1 MSRSIKISTI
11 DQAEDYLNR
20 QNTQLRCLESQMNNV
35 AHEARNVA
43 QKEAEKRVNALRR
56 EMENMEDNINLHIEE
71 LESDIAEMDRNHR
84 QALKQHTNEFYKN
97 LTQMKDW
104 TERTIGDLEDRV
116 NESFEKQQEQIE
128 EQKERINRLY
138 KKEVEENEKAKLM
151 LKDLHILVIAS
162 ASRTNHSKF
171 AEDKWNQLKR
181 RVEKISKA
189 NVPAGSI
196 ISEVMNLTN
205 DLWDLEE
212 DVLKAQFK
220 FEIIHNS
227 VLNKA
232 TELLQTM
239 SKNRNEVFFTDGE
252 GKNKKDEKGNEIK
265 VELDYWTKGEY
276 GEIEKQVTKLKEELE
291 TKKDSSDLTEERVN
305 KIQEEIEKLKSEQS
319 ELIVLAVRRGL
330 ASQER
335 RNISKDIVKALK
347 QQGYDFKKMENNTNA
362 YNYLGSEESPSD
374 FREGVFAVLQNG
386 IGMEITVIVHPNED
400 LTKNH
405 IVFQR
410 NDDSKVTAAELR
422 NSIDGVRRIIASK
435 GYKMGVIAE
444 PEGTGDEKQIELV
457 DANALAKVGISKGL
471 KTQLGFTKQRNRQ

>member
-11 DQAEDYLNR
+11 DQAEDYINR
-20 QNTQLRCLESQMNNV
+20 QRNQLTSLQSQLNNV
-35 AHEARNVA
+35 SNEAKKVA
-43 QKEAEKRVNALRR
+43 RYEAEKRVNVLRR
-56 EMENMEDNINLHIEE
+56 EMESMEDNFNYQVEG

-84 QALKQHTNEFYKN
+84 QAMKQQSDEFYHN
-97 LTQMKDW
+97 LTELKDW
-104 TERTIGDLEDRV
+104 TESTIDDLENKV
-116 NESFEKQQEQIE
+116 NASFEKQQQQIDEQRKSIE
-128 EQKERINRLY
+128 RLY
-138 KKEVEENEKAKLM
+138 QKDSDENRQAQLM
-151 LKDLHILVIAS
+151 LKDLKILVAAS
-162 ASRTNHSKF
+162 GARTNHSKF

-181 RVEKISKA
+181 RVEKISNA
-189 NVPAGSI
+189 NVPASAI
-196 ISEVMNLTN
+196 IGEVMNLTN

-220 FEIIHNS
+220 FEVIHNL
-227 VLNKA
+227 VLNQA

-239 SKNRNEVFFTDGE
+239 SKNRNEVFFSDE
-252 GKNKKDEKGNEIK
+252 DGKNKKDEKGNEIK

-276 GEIEKQVTKLKEELE
+276 GEVEKEVIKLKEELE
-291 TKKDSSDLTEERVN
+291 TTKNSSDLTEERVN

-347 QQGYDFKKMENNTNA
+347 QQGYDFKKMENDTNA
-362 YNYLGSEESPSD
+362 YHYLGSEESSSD

-410 NDDSKVTAAELR
+410 NDDSKVTEAELR
-422 NSIDGVRRIIASK
+422 NSIDGVKRIIASK
-435 GYKMGVIAE
+435 GYKMGGVSE
-444 PEGTGDEKQIELV
+444 PDGTGDEKQTELV
-457 DANALAKVGISKGL
+457 DANALAKVGISNDL
-471 KTQLGFTKQRNRQ
+471 KTRLGFTTQRNRQ